1 MLQVQPIEFLLRGI
15 PEGFIYILA
24 VYVFSGTRLDKK
36 RYVISALITAVLIY
50 LIRLLPIVLGA
61 HTILSILLIMFLSM
75 NYNKINLTKAAKS
88 TIIIFI
94 IQYLSE
100 AINMIIIKFI
110 PNLDIDKVFVDP
122 VSKCLIGI
130 PSLIITITVILL
142 YYFYNK
148 KVDARNV

>member
-1 MLQVQPIEFLLRGI
+1 MLDIQPIEFLLRGL

-36 RYVISALITAVLIY
+36 RYVISSLSASVFIY
-50 LIRLLPIVLGA
+50 IIRLLPIVFGV
-61 HTILSILLIMFLSM
+61 HTIISIIFIMLLSI
-75 NYNKINLTKAAKS
+75 NYNKIYLAKAVKS

-100 AINMIIIKFI
+100 AINMIILKPI
-110 PNLDIDKVFVDP
+110 PNIDLDKAFNDP
-122 VSKCLIGI
+122 VSKSLIGI